1 MMNTKEI
8 ITLAVGAVILI
19 ITVAYI
25 AVNQKSKVMEWL
37 KYAVIEAEKY
47 LGGGTGQLKLR
58 QVYDWFIEQ
67 FPIVAAFVPFGVFA
81 SWVDVA
87 LETME
92 TWLDGNKKVKAY
104 VEGAD
109 YEGDTE
115 ELA

>member
-1 MMNTKEI
+1 MEVKDIVALT
-8 ITLAVGAVILI
+8 VGAVILI

-58 QVYDWFIEQ
+58 QVYDWFISQ
-67 FPIVAAFVPFGVFA
+67 FPILSAFVPFSVFSA
-81 SWVDVA
+81 WVDVA

-92 TWLDGNKKVKAY
+92 DWLNKNQQVKTY
-104 VEGAD
+104 VTG
-109 YEGDTE
+109 E
-115 ELA
+115 EVKQLED

>member
-1 MMNTKEI
+1 MEI
-8 ITLAVGAVILI
+8 KNIVALVAIGVIVS
-19 ITVAYI
+19 ITVAYMV
-25 AVNQKSKVMEWL
+25 VNQKAKIMEWL

-58 QVYDWFIEQ
+58 QVYDWFISQ
-67 FPIVAAFVPFGVFA
+67 FPILSAFVPFGVFA

>member
-1 MMNTKEI
+1 MEI
-8 ITLAVGAVILI
+8 KNIVALVAIGVIVSI
-19 ITVAYI
+19 MVAYMV
-25 AVNQKSKVMEWL
+25 VNQKAKIMEWL
-37 KYAVIEAEKY
+37 KYAVVEAEKY

-58 QVYDWFIEQ
+58 QVYDWFISQ
-67 FPIVAAFVPFGVFA
+67 FPILSAFVPFGVFA

-115 ELA
+115 KLA

>member
-1 MMNTKEI
+1 MEVKNI
-8 ITLAVGAVILI
+8 VALVAIVVIAAI
-19 ITVAYI
+19 MVAYMI
-25 AVNQKSKVMEWL
+25 VNQKAKIMEWL

-58 QVYDWFIEQ
+58 QVYDWFISQ
-67 FPIVAAFVPFGVFA
+67 FPIVAAFVPFSVFSA
-81 SWVDVA
+81 WVDVA

-92 TWLDGNKKVKAY
+92 TWLDGNKQVKAY

>member
-1 MMNTKEI
+1 MEVKDI
-8 ITLAVGAVILI
+8 VALVVIGVI
-19 ITVAYI
+19 VSIMTAYMI
-25 AVNQKSKVMEWL
+25 VNQKAKIMEWL

-58 QVYDWFIEQ
+58 QVYDWFISQ
-67 FPIVAAFVPFGVFA
+67 FPILSAFVPFGVFA